1 MQRIF
6 PSQNFKLLDSSSFSY
21 WAGMPNDGVWC
32 QIFDECL
39 KPDSPYGGNCAAWVI
54 INKNMDY
61 LRCPDKLGWKKASS
75 CE

>member
-1 MQRIF
+1 
-6 PSQNFKLLDSSSFSY
+6 
-21 WAGMPNDGVWC
+21 MPNDGVWC

-39 KPDSPYGGNCAAWVI
+39 KPDSPYGGYCAAWVI